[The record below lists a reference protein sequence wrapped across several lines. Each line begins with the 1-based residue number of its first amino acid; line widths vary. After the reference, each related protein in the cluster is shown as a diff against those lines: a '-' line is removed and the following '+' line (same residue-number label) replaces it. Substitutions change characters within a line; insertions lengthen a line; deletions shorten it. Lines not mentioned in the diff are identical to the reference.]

1 MQSHS
6 LVLRNPLDVPT
17 HRCCAALDI
26 ILAICSLSRRGA
38 LWFHL
43 LFSCAVVLSLVA
55 SNYFQL
61 VIGGCFMPCQSG
73 ISLS

>member
-6 LVLRNPLDVPT
+6 LVLRNPFVVPT
-17 HRCCAALDI
+17 HRCGAAYI

-43 LFSCAVVLSLVA
+43 LFSCAVVLFWVA
-55 SNYFQL
+55 SNCFQL

-73 ISLS
+73 SLS